1 MKSRFN
7 SISQP
12 INQTLLPLFD
22 GFAALRDR
30 CGRQLE
36 QVQRLGQTMAL
47 ALPLAMVLF
56 FCVGPTAAAQAQ
68 ETVLTPRQ
76 VTEYALTLEKLEADF
91 YRRAVAAAQNGGL
104 ASIPQSAKDIIVSYG
119 QDEARHVAD
128 LSAVLPSLGGNPNA
142 VVIPANPNYS
152 AILGRD
158 PFANPADFL
167 LVGQYV
173 EDLGVAAY
181 KGQVQNLLAAGE
193 AGKTVLAAA
202 LEIHSVEARHAAGVR
217 FLRQTL
223 LGADVNP
230 WISENAR
237 TKQNANSVEVIYNE
251 NRVGS
256 PIPFSSDAFDG
267 YATQDEVLA
276 LVGPILTE
284 APQTSQPRPQTPT
297 NQSGATQGGTNQ
309 SGTTGNNAP
318 RALW

>member
-1 MKSRFN
+1 MKLFELGTLLQSQVLQSLSRF
-7 SISQP
+7 S
-12 INQTLLPLFD
+12 
-22 GFAALRDR
+22 AALAN
-30 CGRQLE
+30 QFISK
-36 QVQRLGQTMAL
+36 VQKLAVGTAIAL
-47 ALPLAMVLF
+47 LSAALF
-56 FCVGPTAAAQAQ
+56 FVGTISPAYAQA
-68 ETVLTPRQ
+68 TLTPRQ

-104 ASIPQSAKDIIVSYG
+104 SGIPQSAKDVVVSYG
-119 QDEARHVAD
+119 QDEAQHVVD

-142 VVIPANPNYS
+142 VVIPANPNYA

-167 LVGQYV
+167 LAGQYV

-193 AGKTVLAAA
+193 AGKPVLAAA
-202 LEIHSVEARHAAGVR
+202 LAIHSVEARHAAGVR
-217 FLRQTL
+217 YLRQAL

-230 WISENAR
+230 WISDNADSR
-237 TKQNANSVEVIYNE
+237 EVIYNE
-251 NRVGS
+251 NRGGS
-256 PIPFSSDAFDG
+256 PIPFSSASFDG

-284 APQTSQPRPQTPT
+284 APQPASPQPAP
-297 NQSGATQGGTNQ
+297 STQAPE
-309 SGTTGNNAP
+309 AP

>member
-1 MKSRFN
+1 MKSNNFQLIGY
-7 SISQP
+7 SIRRVLQSWSAKLALVLSLV
-12 INQTLLPLFD
+12 ILL
-22 GFAALRDR
+22 G
-30 CGRQLE
+30 
-36 QVQRLGQTMAL
+36 LGSTPSAL
-47 ALPLAMVLF
+47 A
-56 FCVGPTAAAQAQ
+56 QSD
-68 ETVLTPRQ
+68 VLTPRQ

-91 YRRAVAAAQNGGL
+91 YRRAVVAAQSGGL
-104 ASIPQSAKDIIVSYG
+104 SGVPQAAKDVIVSYG
-119 QDEARHVAD
+119 QDEAQHVTD

-142 VVIPANPNYS
+142 ITIPNNPNYA

-217 FLRQTL
+217 FLRQAL
-223 LGADVNP
+223 LGADVRP
-230 WISENAR
+230 WIAD
-237 TKQNANSVEVIYNE
+237 NSSVIYSE
-251 NRVGS
+251 SRADS
-256 PIPFSSDAFDG
+256 PIPFSTDAFDG
-267 YATQDEVLA
+267 YATRSEVLA

-284 APQTSQPRPQTPT
+284 APQAMPDPDMDDDSDSMQSAPQ
-297 NQSGATQGGTNQ
+297 
-309 SGTTGNNAP
+309 NNSP